1 MLAAAE
7 AAAPKWRRPTQR
19 RRPRQGPTADVHPVA
34 MAGGGGR
41 TGKGTG
47 NGSLPPPLML
57 VAVASGSRGAAVAAV
72 GVAAG
77 HRGAANR
84 GGRPARRRRHGRAA
98 AAAVVDGGSWGGGG
112 WRGAGEAT
120 GGPLAADVGGEAGT
134 LVAKPPL
141 AAVDSRRPA
150 HRPQTPIATGRG
162 QLPNPKRLQ
171 TAGGRRHRRRGKA
184 PRPSEKG
191 KLRQGG
197 CVICHRYTGD
207 SLQCSG
213 VPAIR
218 YPFLPQGVSDVDGV
232 KTTRQMTRLSS
243 RPLFRHSL
251 ARS

>member
-112 WRGAGEAT
+112 GGVLGRPR
-120 GGPLAADVGGEAGT
+120 GGPWRRT
-134 LVAKPPL
+134 LVARPGRWWR
-141 AAVDSRRPA
+141 SRRW
-150 HRPQTPIATGRG
+150 RQSTPGDPLTD
-162 QLPNPKRLQ
+162 PKRPSPQ
-171 TAGGRRHRRRGKA
+171 GEVSYPTRSVYRQRVAAGTVAAGRLRDQVKRESCGKA
-184 PRPSEKG
+184 AALS
-191 KLRQGG
+191 
-197 CVICHRYTGD
+197 
-207 SLQCSG
+207 
-213 VPAIR
+213 AI
-218 YPFLPQGVSDVDGV
+218 G
-232 KTTRQMTRLSS
+232 TRVTLSS
-243 RPLFRHSL
+243 AAACPPFDTPFSRKGCPTLT
-251 ARS
+251 A